1 MTKIAIP
8 SDNGLVS
15 EHFGY
20 CSQFIIFEIDQ
31 NKILQKTIVDN
42 PGHQPGSLPPF
53 LHEKGVNQVLAGGM
67 GSRAIDLFQQVGID
81 VITGVSGS
89 VDKVIEEF
97 LAGLLK
103 SDKNT
108 CHSEQGKGCGHDNT
122 CKHED

>member
-31 NKILQKTIVDN
+31 NKILKKTIVDN
-42 PGHQPGSLPPF
+42 PGHKPGSLPPF

-81 VITGVSGS
+81 VTTGVRMI
-89 VDKVIEEF
+89 KMLVI
-97 LAGLLK
+97 LSRVK
-103 SDKNT
+103 IMYMMIHVNMKI
-108 CHSEQGKGCGHDNT
+108 K
-122 CKHED
+122 